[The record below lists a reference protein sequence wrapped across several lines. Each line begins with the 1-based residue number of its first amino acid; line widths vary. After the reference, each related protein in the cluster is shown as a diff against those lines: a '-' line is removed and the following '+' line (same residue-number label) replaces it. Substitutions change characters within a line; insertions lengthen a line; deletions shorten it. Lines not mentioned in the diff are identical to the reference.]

1 MGHQVGL
8 CFHVGSQCLQPQA
21 YASALERI
29 AQVVERAK
37 VPLSCLDVGGGFPAS
52 YEGAFAP
59 PLKSFFDAIETGVA
73 RLGLGKDCRLMCE
86 PGRALVAEGCS
97 LVVQIQLRKGDVLY
111 INDGVYGSLSE
122 TVTGKL
128 SYPARLIRLEGEGRG
143 TRDRPAGETMPFTVF
158 GPTCDST
165 DVLPRSVRL
174 PVDARE
180 GDWILFE
187 TVGAYSNA
195 LATGFNGFL
204 PEAFVE
210 CDDI

>member
-1 MGHQVGL
+1 
-8 CFHVGSQCLQPQA
+8 
-21 YASALERI
+21 
-29 AQVVERAK
+29 
-37 VPLSCLDVGGGFPAS
+37 
-52 YEGAFAP
+52 
-59 PLKSFFDAIETGVA
+59 
-73 RLGLGKDCRLMCE
+73 
-86 PGRALVAEGCS
+86 
-97 LVVQIQLRKGDVLY
+97 
-111 INDGVYGSLSE
+111 
-122 TVTGKL
+122 
-128 SYPARLIRLEGEGRG
+128 
-143 TRDRPAGETMPFTVF
+143 MPFTVF